1 MKKAAIMLYP
11 LFSMQEISCTT
22 ELFKFYDKE
31 IVTFSAGREAVK
43 SEDGFTVLPD
53 KGFEEFRREEFDY
66 LVLPGIWEPRLKL
79 SRYSGVLRFFHLHQQ
94 QANVREDTHQI
105 FPRLLKQDWLI

>member
-31 IVTFSAGREAVK
+31 TVTIAAGRE
-43 SEDGFTVLPD
+43 P
-53 KGFEEFRREEFDY
+53 
-66 LVLPGIWEPRLKL
+66 
-79 SRYSGVLRFFHLHQQ
+79 
-94 QANVREDTHQI
+94 
-105 FPRLLKQDWLI
+105 

>member
-66 LVLPGIWEPRLKL
+66 LVLPGIWEPRLKIG
-79 SRYSGVLRFFHLHQQ
+79 RAHV
-94 QANVREDTHQI
+94 
-105 FPRLLKQDWLI
+105 